1 MNPIHYPPAALSLF
15 IVVRPEPLGQFTAQ
29 AVGLPEVRA
38 TAATREEALQ
48 QVRATLAEW
57 IASGQLVALPIP
69 PAHALQNFS
78 GWIDPDDPGEKVF
91 LEEMARL
98 KAEDLE
104 RTLREYAEEDQRCS
118 GSSSTPTT

>member
-1 MNPIHYPPAALSLF
+1 MNPIIYPPAASSLL
-15 IVVRPEPLGQFTAQ
+15 IVVRPEPSGQYTAQ
-29 AVGLPEVRA
+29 AVGLPEIQA
-38 TAATREEALQ
+38 TAATREEALRHVQ
-48 QVRATLAEW
+48 ATLAEW

-69 PAHALQNFS
+69 PAHPLRNFS

-98 KAEDLE
+98 KSEDLE
-104 RTLREYAEEDQRCS
+104 RTLREYAEEDQQCS